1 MAQNYGL
8 VFTSIV
14 PSSLIAGLLTAPL
27 KERLGWGPSTILVA
41 TVSLLGGVLGS
52 RFRAGGLVRSE
63 ETRQRVTK
71 EIIEG
76 VERRGFDFKRLIESP
91 IYGAQSGNKEFLAHF
106 ERRAPVS
113 APGPASGSGPP
124 G

>member
-1 MAQNYGL
+1 MVGPAAVRKVMDAVCEVLKPGGD
-8 VFTSIV
+8 
-14 PSSLIAGLLTAPL
+14 LITLIKPQFEARRDEIG
-27 KERLGWGPSTILVA
+27 R
-41 TVSLLGGVLGS
+41 
-52 RFRAGGLVRSE
+52 GGLVRSE
-63 ETRQRVTK
+63 DTRQRVTK